1 MNGLIRKAEIADIED
16 LLQLYNEATLKLINQ
31 GINQWS
37 YPWDEE
43 TMADLLPQL
52 VVLENNRQLIGA
64 MVISEK
70 AHFNTYSF
78 GKPALFLEKIVIHPR
93 MQGKKISGQLFDFAR
108 VQGELVKKAVY
119 FDCWAGNE
127 KLITY
132 YLNYAKQI
140 AVIDEEDYEVALFQL
155 Y

>member
-31 GINQWS
+31 GIDQWS
-37 YPWDEE
+37 YPWDEKII
-43 TMADLLPQL
+43 AALLPQL
-52 VVLENNRQLIGA
+52 VVLVNNRQLIGA

-70 AHFNTYSF
+70 MYFNTYSF
-78 GKPALFLEKIVIHPR
+78 ENSVLFLEKIVIHPR

-108 VQGELVKKAVY
+108 VQGAFAKKAVY

-127 KLITY
+127 KLITH

-140 AVIDEEDYEVALFQL
+140 AVIDEEDYQVALFQL